1 MLYICVPL
9 FYFIVFL
16 FCFLT
21 WPKKKKEEKKKV
33 LGNKIQ
39 TQQYELVFIF
49 MEINIKNTICLLY
62 FDIIP
67 VTAFI
72 CKAVYVTCG
81 NWGET

>member
-1 MLYICVPL
+1 MCSLIIL
-9 FYFIVFL
+9 FYC
-16 FCFLT
+16 FCFVLFFYLA
-21 WPKKKKEEKKKV
+21 KKKEKKKV

-39 TQQYELVFIF
+39 THQYELVFIF
-49 MEINIKNTICLLY
+49 MEINIKKNTICLLY

-67 VTAFI
+67 VPAFI